1 MPVREYDG
9 RTWLKRKLYSRR
21 KRCAHWRFVAVLFGV
36 AALWILQQSNGLTP
50 FRAGCVILLSAAVCW
65 AVWAGARRRLVFAGK
80 SFKVMA
86 GSKAIEEVD
95 LSVARLV
102 LRRRRIGR
110 MYDVSYFA
118 VLPSREA
125 ELFAMQN
132 YRELPRIVQL
142 LEERTGSKIEEERT

>member
-1 MPVREYDG
+1 
-9 RTWLKRKLYSRR
+9 
-21 KRCAHWRFVAVLFGV
+21 
-36 AALWILQQSNGLTP
+36 
-50 FRAGCVILLSAAVCW
+50 
-65 AVWAGARRRLVFAGK
+65 
-80 SFKVMA
+80 MA

-95 LSVARLV
+95 LSSVARLV